1 MVVTSISGKGAVR
14 LGALVVKSDGGGWL
28 IAMDDGSVLA
38 VETSLG
44 GLEVVCARA

>member
-1 MVVTSISGKGAVR
+1 MR
-14 LGALVVKSDGGGWL
+14 LSASLVESDGGGWL
-28 IAMDDGSVLA
+28 IAMDGSVLA